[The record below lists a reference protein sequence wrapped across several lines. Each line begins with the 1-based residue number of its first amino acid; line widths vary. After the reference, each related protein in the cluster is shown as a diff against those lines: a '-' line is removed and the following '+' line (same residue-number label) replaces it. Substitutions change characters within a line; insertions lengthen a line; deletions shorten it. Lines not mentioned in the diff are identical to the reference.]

1 MMMSLLQALCLRAA
15 PAAAAAALG
24 AASLAA
30 QAGAPGANRPAPTPQ
45 PPPLVAPAV
54 PGPAAEL
61 PPVPADYVIGAEDIL
76 AVTSRFYDDLSG
88 DYVVR
93 PDGKVALPLLKD
105 VVAAGLTI
113 EEFRA
118 KITAAITPFLKSDP
132 VFTVQPKQINSR
144 KVFIQGEVNK
154 PGPFPLLGPMTVLQL
169 LSNAGGLTVY
179 AKQKDIL
186 IIRIEPNNRQT
197 SIRFNYED
205 VRQGKNLDQNI
216 LLKPGDQVVV
226 P

>member
-1 MMMSLLQALCLRAA
+1 MMTRSWQALCLQAGLAA
-15 PAAAAAALG
+15 VVVAVVT
-24 AASLAA
+24 ASPAA
-30 QAGAPGANRPAPTPQ
+30 QAGAPGSGPASAAQ
-45 PPPLVAPAV
+45 PPLVVPA
-54 PGPAAEL
+54 GPSQAADL
-61 PPVPADYVIGAEDIL
+61 PPVPADYVIGAEDVLNI
-76 AVTSRFYDDLSG
+76 TSRFHEDLSG
-88 DYVVR
+88 DWVVR

-118 KITAAITPFLKSDP
+118 KITAAITPFLKGDP

-144 KVFIQGEVNK
+144 KVYITGEVNK

-186 IIRIEPNNRQT
+186 IIRPGENGSQV

-205 VRQGKNLDQNI
+205 VRQGRNLDQNI

>member
-1 MMMSLLQALCLRAA
+1 MMTRSWQALCLQGGLAA
-15 PAAAAAALG
+15 VVVAAVTT
-24 AASLAA
+24 SPAA
-30 QAGAPGANRPAPTPQ
+30 QAGAPGSGPASAA
-45 PPPLVAPAV
+45 PPPLVV
-54 PGPAAEL
+54 PAAPSQAADV
-61 PPVPADYVIGAEDIL
+61 PPVPADYVIGAEDVLNI
-76 AVTSRFYDDLSG
+76 TSRFHEDLSG
-88 DYVVR
+88 DWVVR

-118 KITAAITPFLKSDP
+118 KITAAIAPFLKGDP

-144 KVFIQGEVNK
+144 KVYITGEVNK

-186 IIRIEPNNRQT
+186 IIRPGESGPQV

-205 VRQGKNLDQNI
+205 VRHGRNLDQNI

>member
-1 MMMSLLQALCLRAA
+1 MKRSWQALCLQA
-15 PAAAAAALG
+15 G
-24 AASLAA
+24 LAA
-30 QAGAPGANRPAPTPQ
+30 VVVAAVTTSSAAQVGAPGSGPASPAQ
-45 PPPLVAPAV
+45 PPLAV
-54 PGPAAEL
+54 PSPSPAADL
-61 PPVPADYVIGAEDIL
+61 PPVPADYVIGAEDVLNI
-76 AVTSRFYDDLSG
+76 TSRFHEDLSG
-88 DYVVR
+88 DWVVR

-118 KITAAITPFLKSDP
+118 KITASIAPFLKGDP

-144 KVFIQGEVNK
+144 KVYITGEVNK

-186 IIRIEPNNRQT
+186 IIRPGESGTQV

-205 VRQGKNLDQNI
+205 VRQGRNLDQNI
-216 LLKPGDQVVV
+216 LLKPGDQIVV

>member
-1 MMMSLLQALCLRAA
+1 MMTRSWPALCLRAA
-15 PAAAAAALG
+15 LATAAAALG
-24 AASLAA
+24 AAGLAA
-30 QAGAPGANRPAPTPQ
+30 QAGPPAANRPAP
-45 PPPLVAPAV
+45 PPPLVV
-54 PGPAAEL
+54 PAAGQAPDL
-61 PPVPADYVIGAEDIL
+61 SPVPADYVIGAEDVL
-76 AVTSRFYDDLSG
+76 NVTSRFHADLSG
-88 DYVVR
+88 DFVVR

-118 KITAAITPFLKSDP
+118 KITAAITPFLNGDP

-144 KVFIQGEVNK
+144 KVYIQGEINK

-186 IIRIEPNNRQT
+186 IIRPGGNGTQV

-216 LLKPGDQVVV
+216 LLKPGDQIVV

>member
-1 MMMSLLQALCLRAA
+1 MTTRFLHALCLRAA
-15 PAAAAAALG
+15 LAAAAAALG
-24 AASLAA
+24 TAGLAA
-30 QAGAPGANRPAPTPQ
+30 QAGAPAANRPAA
-45 PPPLVAPAV
+45 PPPLVVPAAPAQ
-54 PGPAAEL
+54 AADL
-61 PPVPADYVIGAEDIL
+61 PQVPADYVIGAEDVL
-76 AVTSRFYDDLSG
+76 SVTSRFHQDLSG
-88 DYVVR
+88 DFVVR

-118 KITAAITPFLKSDP
+118 KITAAITPFLKGDP
-132 VFTVQPKQINSR
+132 VFTVQPKVINSR
-144 KVFIQGEVNK
+144 KVYIQGEVNK

-169 LSNAGGLTVY
+169 LSNAGGLTIY

-186 IIRIEPNNRQT
+186 IIRLGENGSQV

-205 VRQGKNLDQNI
+205 VRQGKNLAQNI
-216 LLKPGDQVVV
+216 LLKPGDQVLV

>member
-1 MMMSLLQALCLRAA
+1 MMMSFLQAVCLRAGLA
-15 PAAAAAALG
+15 AAAAAALG

-30 QAGAPGANRPAPTPQ
+30 QAGAPGASRPTPQ
-45 PPPLVAPAV
+45 PPPLVVPAV
-54 PGPAAEL
+54 PGPAADL

-76 AVTSRFYDDLSG
+76 AVTSRFHEDLSG
-88 DYVVR
+88 DFVVR

-186 IIRIEPNNRQT
+186 IIRIEANGRQI

-205 VRQGKNLDQNI
+205 VRQGKNLEQNI